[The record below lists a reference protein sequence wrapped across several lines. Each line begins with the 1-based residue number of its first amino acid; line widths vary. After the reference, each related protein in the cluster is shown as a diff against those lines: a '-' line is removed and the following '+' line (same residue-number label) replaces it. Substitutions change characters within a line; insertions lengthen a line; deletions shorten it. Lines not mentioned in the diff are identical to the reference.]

1 MFGHFGGS
9 WRWAEDTDHPGWRQ
23 AQLQKAGVPK
33 KPQETHAE
41 TLSLPSSP
49 YAGAHVSDSEG
60 PVELLKSLHMVA
72 PNFLFASICWD
83 QTKAQAKTETSTV
96 RGKG

>member
-1 MFGHFGGS
+1 M
-9 WRWAEDTDHPGWRQ
+9 
-23 AQLQKAGVPK
+23 
-33 KPQETHAE
+33 
-41 TLSLPSSP
+41 
-49 YAGAHVSDSEG
+49 SDSEG

-72 PNFLFASICWD
+72 PNFLFTSVCWD